1 MTQPTIDFFISYTQA
16 DRHWASGLSVW
27 LQEAGYTTI
36 LQATDFS
43 PGSNF
48 VLEMQTAAIEA
59 TRTLAILSPD
69 YLVSRFPQ
77 PEWAAAFSQD
87 PTGSFRKLVTVRVR
101 ECEPAGLLK
110 SIVYIDL
117 CAMTVEKAKEK
128 FLSGIHSAV
137 QGVPFPQY
145 NAPVPSK
152 ADSSSPGINQSIRGN
167 GNVQVGGDYVQTER
181 HVVRPQIEINESHI
195 TEDTAYQLQQLVTKL
210 VEREIAAGT
219 AREKAYAHWQHALKN
234 KFRVASYRRIPRER
248 GEEAIS
254 WLRQQKARNNSK
266 LRRNNPTMFRNDH
279 LGGIHA
285 KIRELGMSKPEL
297 YVFAQERL
305 GLAKPLTSLTQLGER
320 NLVKLNRLLSESLRS

>member
-117 CAMTVEKAKEK
+117 CAMTVETAKEK

-152 ADSSSPGINQSIRGN
+152 ADTGGFPTKGRPNASASLSTAASFCPVSSCFS
-167 GNVQVGGDYVQTER
+167 
-181 HVVRPQIEINESHI
+181 
-195 TEDTAYQLQQLVTKL
+195 
-210 VEREIAAGT
+210 
-219 AREKAYAHWQHALKN
+219 
-234 KFRVASYRRIPRER
+234 
-248 GEEAIS
+248 
-254 WLRQQKARNNSK
+254 
-266 LRRNNPTMFRNDH
+266 
-279 LGGIHA
+279 
-285 KIRELGMSKPEL
+285 
-297 YVFAQERL
+297 
-305 GLAKPLTSLTQLGER
+305 
-320 NLVKLNRLLSESLRS
+320 LLSLCNSSVILSVT